1 LIYFAIAGRHKL
13 VLSPEEEFALSQ
25 GQYGVNLEQ
34 EGYGAMSA
42 TEIATED
49 TSTRS
54 P

>member
-1 LIYFAIAGRHKL
+1 M
-13 VLSPEEEFALSQ
+13 LSPEEEFALSQ

-42 TEIATED
+42 TEIAADD
-49 TSTRS
+49 TPTRS

>member
-1 LIYFAIAGRHKL
+1 

-42 TEIATED
+42 TEIATDE
-49 TSTRS
+49 SPTRS